1 MVSVSRCDADGKEF
15 AAQRRNGSRGSNQKK
30 RPHYWGHSSK
40 EAKGRKC
47 QERRCKQPIRQ
58 PNRSRVRSRERR
70 VKVKRGLFSYCLEKH
85 LPRQNDCSVPEN
97 AAFFQAIEKAKLN
110 KSPNLVLPG
119 SASIHVGQKNAH
131 SCTLAAGHYPAEGKS
146 HQGRVYELPATV
158 RSLPGR
164 K

>member
-1 MVSVSRCDADGKEF
+1 MQTGRDSQLSSPRRKSSRQPK
-15 AAQRRNGSRGSNQKK
+15 KK

-85 LPRQNDCSVPEN
+85 LPRQNDYSAPEN
-97 AAFFQAIEKAKLN
+97 VAFFQVIEKAQLN
-110 KSPNLVLPG
+110 KLPNLISLR

-131 SCTLAAGHYPAEGKS
+131 SCTLAAGHYSAEGKS

>member
-1 MVSVSRCDADGKEF
+1 MQTGRDSQLSSPKRK
-15 AAQRRNGSRGSNQKK
+15 SSSNQKK

-70 VKVKRGLFSYCLEKH
+70 VKVKRGLFSYCLEEH
-85 LPRQNDCSVPEN
+85 LPRQNDSSPPGN
-97 AAFFQAIEKAKLN
+97 TAFLQAIESVALIRDT
-110 KSPNLVLPG
+110 NLVMLS

-131 SCTLAAGHYPAEGKS
+131 SCTLAAGHYSAEGKS